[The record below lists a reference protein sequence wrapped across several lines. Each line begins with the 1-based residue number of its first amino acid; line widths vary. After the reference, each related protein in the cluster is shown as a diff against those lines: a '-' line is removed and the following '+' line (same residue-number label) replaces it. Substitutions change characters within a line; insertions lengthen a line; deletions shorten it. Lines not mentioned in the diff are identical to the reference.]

1 MAAMAPVII
10 VGAGMA
16 GLSCAQTLHRAGRPF
31 LLLEGDTQVGGRV
44 RTDRTPDGFV
54 MDRGF
59 QVLLSSYPEA
69 RRTLDIDAL
78 KPRAFRS
85 GAVIRMPDG
94 SSTVLRDPWTEPW
107 AAFSALTAPIGSW
120 SDKWKVARLVWEVV
134 RRSPDEWLAGTGV
147 GTLEFLRSLNFS
159 PQIIERFFVP
169 FFGGVFLDRTLGVDS
184 GFFCFLFQQ
193 FVLGRALL
201 PAGGM
206 QRIPEQLA
214 ARLPAQSLKCG
225 TLVRSVEAGGVRLE
239 GGEWLRA
246 SSVVVAVDGA
256 RAAEW
261 LPGFPPALG
270 WKRTTCLYFAA
281 PGRPGRGDRYLRLN
295 AQSGRLVHNV
305 CFPSDVDP
313 SCAPPGYS
321 LVSVSS
327 HGAPLAGGGELLE
340 KVLAELLEWFGP
352 QVEGWRH
359 LKTYDIERAL
369 PPPFPGNAGPL
380 RWQGVLVCGDHTEY
394 PSLNA
399 ALATGRRCA
408 EAVLAGD

>member
-1 MAAMAPVII
+1 
-10 VGAGMA
+10 MA
-16 GLSCAQTLHRAGRPF
+16 GLACANTLHLAGRPF
-31 LLLEGDTQVGGRV
+31 LLLEGDSQVGGRV
-44 RTDRTPDGFV
+44 RTDRTPEGFV
-54 MDRGF
+54 LDRGF

-69 RRTLDIDAL
+69 RRTLDLAAL

-94 SSTVLRDPWTEPW
+94 STTVLRDPWTEPW
-107 AAFSALTAPIGSW
+107 AAGSAITAPIGSW

-134 RRSPDEWLAGTGV
+134 RKSPDEWLARSGV
-147 GTLEFLRSLNFS
+147 GTLEFLRSRNFS

-169 FFGGVFLDRTLGVDS
+169 FFGGVFLDRTLSVDS
-184 GFFCFLFQQ
+184 GFFCFLFRQ

-201 PAGGM
+201 PTGGM

-214 ARLPAQSLKCG
+214 ARLPAHALRLGARVS
-225 TLVRSVEAGGVRLE
+225 SVESCGVRLE

-246 SSVVVAVDGA
+246 AAVVVAVDGV

-261 LPGFPPALG
+261 LPGFPASTD
-270 WKRTTCLYFAA
+270 WKRTACLYFAA
-281 PGRPGRGDRYLRLN
+281 PGRPGGGDRYLRLN
-295 AQSGRLVHNV
+295 AQPGRLVHNV

-313 SCAPPGYS
+313 TCAPPGWS

-327 HGAPLAGGGELLE
+327 HGAHSLGAEALLE
-340 KVLAELLEWFGP
+340 RTRAELLEWFGP
-352 QVEGWRH
+352 QVDAWRH
-359 LKTYDIERAL
+359 LRTYEIASAL
-369 PPPFPGNAGPL
+369 PSAVPGNAGPL
-380 RWQGVLVCGDHTEY
+380 FWQGVHVCGDHTAY

-408 EAVLAGD
+408 EAVLAGG